1 MDDRDLEKRIRE
13 ALEKENGYPERHKE
27 EIWKDLEA
35 FIHSEPQ
42 KGGSEMT
49 EKDHRKKPGRKR
61 WLGYGLTAALIA
73 VILLST
79 TTMGQAA
86 VKSVMNIFIPQKT
99 IVEEMEGEKE
109 DTEVELSEM
118 AAGYIIYLDK
128 ERYDIREMDGYDVI
142 TPKPVDGMDLSRTYF
157 MEISQDA
164 DGKPEV
170 LAEAMRAELMTR
182 YEETIGPE
190 NVTYPIEAVAVRGKN
205 LGGKNELERYY
216 FFENTKGG
224 SFIVRQ
230 MITVEAEAGHG
241 ARFNNMLKE
250 MRIVEVPAK

>member
-1 MDDRDLEKRIRE
+1 MDDKDLEKRIRD
-13 ALEKENGYPERHKE
+13 ALEKENGNPEKHKE

-42 KGGSEMT
+42 EGGTGMT
-49 EKDHRKKPGRKR
+49 EKERKGPGRKR

-157 MEISQDA
+157 MEIRQDK
-164 DGKPEV
+164 DSKPEE

-190 NVTYPIEAVAVRGKN
+190 AVTYPIDAVAVRGKN

-216 FFENTKGG
+216 FFDNTKGG
-224 SFIVRQ
+224 SFIIRQ